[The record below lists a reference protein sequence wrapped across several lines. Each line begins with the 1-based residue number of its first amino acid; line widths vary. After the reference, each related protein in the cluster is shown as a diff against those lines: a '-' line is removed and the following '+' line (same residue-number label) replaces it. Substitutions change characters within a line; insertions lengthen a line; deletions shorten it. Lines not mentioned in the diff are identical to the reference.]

1 MKLSKIG
8 KSIQPSLTRELF
20 NLAKKYDNVI
30 DLTLGDPDIAP
41 SKLIKDAAVKSINA
55 GKTRYSAN
63 AGLISLREAIA
74 NCFNAEYGLK
84 VKPETEIIATVGG
97 MEALFL
103 ALSCIIDDND
113 EVIVIAPYYV
123 NYIEMIKLCGG
134 KPVIVYT
141 KAEDGFQCSA
151 EQIEKLITGNTVSII
166 INTPCNPTGMVLS
179 EKSLKAVASLAEKY
193 DLTVISDEVYKTLL
207 YDKKKHESI
216 IRFDGMKDRT
226 VIVDSLSKRFAMTG
240 YRLGYAIG
248 PTELISCM
256 TKMQENV
263 VACAPLPSQY
273 AGIAAYSLCAKD
285 TSIRDVFEKRRNYLA
300 NAINEINSLHC
311 HIPQG
316 AFYLFVNIAS
326 TGLDS
331 LSFAYQLL
339 EQEQVAVVPGK
350 CYGENYDNYIRIAYT
365 LDIPYL
371 KDAVVRIHRFIS
383 QFEEKI

>member
-8 KSIQPSLTRELF
+8 KNIQPSLTRELF
-20 NLAKKYDNVI
+20 NSAKKYGDVI
-30 DLTLGDPDIAP
+30 DLTLGDPDIVP
-41 SKLIKDAAVKSINA
+41 SKLIRDAAVRAINE

-63 AGLISLREAIA
+63 AGLIELRESIA

-84 VKPETEIIATVGG
+84 ILPETEVIATVGG
-97 MEALFL
+97 MEALYL
-103 ALSCIIDDND
+103 TLSCIVDNND

-123 NYIEMIKLCGG
+123 NYIEMIKICGG

-141 KAEDGFQCSA
+141 KANDGFQCSS
-151 EQIEKLITGNTVSII
+151 EQIEDVITEKTVAII

-179 EKSLKAVASLAEKY
+179 KKSLETVATLAEKY

-207 YDKKKHESI
+207 YDNKKHESI
-216 IRFDGMKDRT
+216 INCEGMRERT
-226 VIVDSLSKRFAMTG
+226 VIVDSVSKRFAMTG

-248 PTELISCM
+248 PSELILCM

-263 VACAPLPSQY
+263 AACAPLPSQY
-273 AGIAAYSLCAKD
+273 AGIAAYSLCTQD
-285 TSIRDVFEKRRNYLA
+285 TSIRDVFEKRRDYLA
-300 NAINEINSLHC
+300 NAINEINGLHC

-316 AFYLFVNIAS
+316 AFYLFVNVAS

-350 CYGENYDNYIRIAYT
+350 CYGEKYDDYIRIAYT
-365 LDIPYL
+365 LDIENL
-371 KDAVVRIHRFIS
+371 KNAVIRINRFMS
-383 QFEEKI
+383 QFGGKL